1 VIFHDLTG
9 EYGLL
14 PVLVTSLERVNNSQ
28 DLSGVTAGRCRVG
41 ENGTDSLLGVNN
53 EDRAD
58 GEGNALR
65 VDVGGVLVVDPV
77 WKDN

>member
-1 VIFHDLTG
+1 MAQQVSSGF
-9 EYGLL
+9 L
-14 PVLVTSLERVNNSQ
+14 PVLVTSLERVNNPQ

-41 ENGTDSLLGVNN
+41 ENGTDSLLGVND

-77 WKDN
+77 WKDS